1 MVVVVDGAEVS
12 GELNPNGM
20 SSGLTSFTEPDLGT
34 AHDASKTHSAPI
46 WNGRRWCIMPD
57 PRSLERR

>member
-20 SSGLTSFTEPDLGT
+20 SSGLTSLTEPDLGT
-34 AHDASKTHSAPI
+34 AQDASNTHSAPI
-46 WNGRRWCIMPD
+46 WNGRR
-57 PRSLERR
+57 